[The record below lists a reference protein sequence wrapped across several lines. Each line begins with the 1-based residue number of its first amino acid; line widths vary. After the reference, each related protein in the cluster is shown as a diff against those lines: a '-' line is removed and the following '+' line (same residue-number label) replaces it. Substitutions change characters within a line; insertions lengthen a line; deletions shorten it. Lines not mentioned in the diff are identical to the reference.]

1 MTTNA
6 AGKATRRTPAQV
18 LLESRQKESR
28 EKRAAV
34 EQQLVAMLTEEDPIT
49 FIKVARRAKVST
61 WLVYSPGTR
70 EQIQEAINK
79 QRQPKQASNTQ
90 SAGISSLR
98 TDLALA
104 RQEISGLRREREDL
118 RASLRQALGRQ
129 LNNLST
135 APLVERL
142 NRLAGELAE
151 ARASN
156 TELNLQV
163 AALQDD
169 LAAARTSLRR
179 MIREQN
185 TAHST

>member
-1 MTTNA
+1 MTAN
-6 AGKATRRTPAQV
+6 AGKPTTRTPAQV

-28 EKRAAV
+28 QKRAAV
-34 EQQLVAMLTEEDPIT
+34 EQQLVGMLADGEPIT

-70 EQIQEAINK
+70 EQIQEAITK
-79 QRQPKQASNTQ
+79 QRQPKQTKTQ
-90 SAGISSLR
+90 PAGIESLR

-104 RQEISGLRREREDL
+104 RQEISTLRREREDL

-135 APLVERL
+135 APLVDRL

-156 TELNLQV
+156 AELNLQIIG
-163 AALQDD
+163 LQED
-169 LAAARTSLRR
+169 LTAARTSLRR

-185 TAHST
+185 TDTST

>member
-6 AGKATRRTPAQV
+6 AGKTTPRTPAQV
-18 LLESRQKESR
+18 LLESRQKDSR

-34 EQQLVAMLTEEDPIT
+34 EQQLVAMLTDGDPIT
-49 FIKVARRAKVST
+49 YIKVARRAKVST

-70 EQIQEAINK
+70 EQIKEAINK
-79 QRQPKQASNTQ
+79 QQQPKQTPNSQ
-90 SAGISSLR
+90 PAGIDSLR

-104 RQEISGLRREREDL
+104 RQEISTLRQEREDL
-118 RASLRQALGRQ
+118 RANLRQALGRQ

-135 APLVERL
+135 APLVDRL

-156 TELNLQV
+156 TELNLQIT
-163 AALQDD
+163 ALQDD

-185 TAHST
+185 TDTLK